1 MINVKLLK
9 SNPTQKHYRK
19 KNKNQNDI
27 STDNKN
33 IWESGI
39 RKTEKNYKVLF
50 QNKLEYIKKNTKY
63 KKTVKIIKNLRQK
76 IQELEVTEKSF

>member
-9 SNPTQKHYRK
+9 SNPRQSYYRK

-33 IWESGI
+33 IPKANIG
-39 RKTEKNYKVLF
+39 
-50 QNKLEYIKKNTKY
+50 Q
-63 KKTVKIIKNLRQK
+63 KIIAK
-76 IQELEVTEKSF
+76 ITKINGI

>member
-1 MINVKLLK
+1 MINIKLLK
-9 SNPTQKHYRK
+9 SNPTQNYYRK

-33 IWESGI
+33 IPESCI
-39 RKTEKNYKVLF
+39 QKTEKNYKVFF

-63 KKTVKIIKNLRQK
+63 KKQYN
-76 IQELEVTEKSF
+76 

>member
-9 SNPTQKHYRK
+9 SNPRQSYYRK

-33 IWESGI
+33 IPKSCI
-39 RKTEKNYKVLF
+39 QRTE
-50 QNKLEYIKKNTKY
+50 
-63 KKTVKIIKNLRQK
+63 KIIKYYFKTSQNILRK
-76 IQELEVTEKSF
+76 IQNMKNIITQNYKKSEKKFKNQK